1 MRIRVLGALA
11 VADFLERTRR
21 PGYLVTLA
29 AAVLLGYLALPPA
42 SSRWVVMN
50 AGGYRGV
57 YNSAWAGTVTALA
70 GALWLMGAGFYVVRS
85 AIERDRQTGVGQ
97 ILAATPL
104 RNAGYLAGKFLSN
117 LMVLASMAA
126 VLAVTALAMQL
137 ARGESRSVGLGALLL
152 PYALFTLPVLVLTAA
167 AAVLA
172 ETIPGLRGG
181 LGNIGW
187 FFVWM
192 VFAISGGGVPLGFGP
207 ARTSMRLAMAAQHLR
222 PAEFSVGFT
231 QVEHPL
237 QAFAWPGLAP
247 SGGFVAARL
256 VVIAV
261 GCCLAIGPAAWFGRF
276 DPARD
281 RGWPRGRARG
291 RGRAALGEAP
301 APDPVPQPSM
311 NVALGRMELPHIHI
325 HRRPAAVPGVAAPF
339 AGPAAGAA
347 PAVPAVPAVYR
358 PLPRTG
364 AGPRRAFGRLLAGE
378 VRILVQGTSRWW
390 WLAAAAVNVAG
401 LAVPASLVK
410 PAGASTAL
418 LLSAAWIWPVLIWSR
433 LGTQRRENGLETLL
447 GSYPAACR
455 QLAAE
460 WAAGLVLTAFVGLG
474 PLLRMALAADGP
486 RVTAWLAGALFIP
499 ALALLLG
506 TATRTHRT
514 FQVLYVLLWYA
525 AVNQVAAADYMGTV
539 LAAGRPAGPSAL
551 SVAGAGAVMLVAT
564 FTIRAARHAAR

>member
-1 MRIRVLGALA
+1 MRTPVLGALA

-21 PGYLVTLA
+21 PAYLVTLA
-29 AAVLLGYLALPPA
+29 AAVVLGYLALPPA

-57 YNSAWAGTVTALA
+57 YNSAWTGTVTALA

-152 PYALFTLPVLVLTAA
+152 PYALFTLPVLVLTAG

-187 FFVWM
+187 LFVWM
-192 VFAISGGGVPLGFGP
+192 VFAISGGGVPLGFGL
-207 ARTSMRLAMAAQHLR
+207 ARASMRAAMAAQHLR

-256 VVIAV
+256 AVIAV
-261 GCCLAIGPAAWFGRF
+261 GIGLAVMPAAWFGRF

-281 RGWPRGRARG
+281 RARG
-291 RGRAALGEAP
+291 RRGPRGEAP
-301 APDPVPQPSM
+301 ALDPVPQPSM
-311 NVALGRMELPHIHI
+311 NAALGHTELPHVHI
-325 HRRPAAVPGVAAPF
+325 HLQPAAVPGVAAPF
-339 AGPAAGAA
+339 ADPA
-347 PAVPAVPAVYR
+347 
-358 PLPRTG
+358 
-364 AGPRRAFGRLLAGE
+364 AGPRRAFGRLLVGE

-390 WLAAAAVNVAG
+390 WLVAAAVDVAG
-401 LAVPASLVK
+401 LAVPASAVK
-410 PAGASTAL
+410 PAGAATAL
-418 LLSAAWIWPVLIWSR
+418 LLSAAWVWPVLIWSR
-433 LGTQRRENGLETLL
+433 LGTQRRENGLDTLL
-447 GSYPAACR
+447 GSYPGAYR

-460 WAAGLVLTAFVGLG
+460 WAAGLVLTALAGLG

-486 RVTAWLAGALFIP
+486 RVAAWVAGALFIP
-499 ALALLLG
+499 SLALLLG

-514 FQVLYVLLWYA
+514 FQALYVLLWYA

-551 SVAGAGAVMLVAT
+551 SVAGAGAAMLAVT
-564 FTIRAARHAAR
+564 FAIRTIRHATR